1 MSNRVEEL
9 VSDRVTRSEDP
20 ELDMEVEELDLA
32 GCYGA
37 RIRLLSQRSIKEEEP
52 DGDWSE
58 YAEMTVEVDADFFLT
73 EDIKEEESFETEEIT
88 YQVTS
93 QILFKPLACYHL
105 LVNCLSF
112 PDLLTVEFS

>member
-1 MSNRVEEL
+1 MSNGVGEEL
-9 VSDRVTRSEDP
+9 VSDRVTRSEYP

-58 YAEMTVEVDADFFLT
+58 YAEMTVEVDADFLT

-93 QILFKPLACYHL
+93 QILFNL
-105 LVNCLSF
+105 LPAITCW
-112 PDLLTVEFS
+112 LTVCLFRTC